1 MMKRLLVWLRQVGE
15 ALRIRRVRV
24 VACLGILVIGLFVA
38 TIATPF
44 TATRQQAFF
53 DGENTIDT
61 TMTYMRAEVR
71 SLDGAM
77 MTVRLLDGPQA
88 GDYELV
94 RINAD
99 SSREHELSEGSIIV
113 VGTGSDGVVAF
124 IDRFRVP
131 ALIIMG
137 TLFAVLVLA
146 VGGRRGGTS
155 LAGLIVG
162 ILVIGWMI
170 VPLILQGHDA
180 FWVCIAGAYII
191 AGCSIFIAHGVRR
204 RTVISLLCIA
214 VILAI
219 ICVLSGLAMLLA
231 SLSGIYDET
240 TFYLNQDVGNLDMQ
254 GIIAGGI
261 VIATLGVLD
270 DIVTAQVAVVEEL
283 KHVSPKMNV
292 KKLYIA
298 GVSVGREHI
307 ASLVNTLALAYAGAS
322 LPLILFLVNTY
333 TGPTVMLFN
342 SEYLAVE
349 IVRTLIASAGLVL
362 AVPVSTLT
370 AAYLYSRVRKRNRR
384 AATLAS

>member
-1 MMKRLLVWLRQVGE
+1 MVKRLLVWLRQVGE

-24 VACLGILVIGLFVA
+24 IACLGILVIGLFVA

-155 LAGLIVG
+155 LAGLTVG

-191 AGCSIFIAHGVRR
+191 AGCSIFIAHGWRR
-204 RTVISLLCIA
+204 RTLISLLCIA
-214 VILAI
+214 AVLATV
-219 ICVLSGLAMLLA
+219 CLLSYLAVTLA
-231 SLSGIYDET
+231 SLTGLVDET
-240 TFYLNQDVGNLDMQ
+240 AFYLKQGSPHINL
-254 GIIAGGI
+254 GGVIAGGI
-261 VIATLGVLD
+261 IIATLGVLD

-283 KHVSPKMNV
+283 KKAKPSMTIRG
-292 KKLYIA
+292 LYAA
-298 GVSVGREHI
+298 GSSVGKEHI

-322 LPLILFLVNTY
+322 LPLILYLA
-333 TGPTVMLFN
+333 GSGIDSGVMLFN
-342 SEYLAVE
+342 GEYLASE
-349 IVRTLIASAGLVL
+349 IVRTLVASSGLVL

-370 AAYLYSRVRKRNRR
+370 AAYIYHRLIK
-384 AATLAS
+384 